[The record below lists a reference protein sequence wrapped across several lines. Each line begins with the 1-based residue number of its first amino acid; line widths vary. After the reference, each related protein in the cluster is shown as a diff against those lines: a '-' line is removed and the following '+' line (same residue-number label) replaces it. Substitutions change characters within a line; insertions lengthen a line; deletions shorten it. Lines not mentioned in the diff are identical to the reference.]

1 MHNKARDWLARVP
14 AGDGDRRKARA
25 LQRVLL
31 LIGVLVPAFWI
42 TRLLSGGALAPIEH
56 TYLVVHGGV
65 AALAVIS
72 LICLRV
78 GLFRLGAALFLV
90 GCLAV
95 ILVVYALNGVN
106 GPGPAQITHV
116 FPLALAGLLFG
127 RRALW
132 ATLVFIGLCVLV
144 GVGREL
150 ANGTR
155 PGLVGEIAVG
165 LMISFLVVA
174 VVFDSTVAG
183 LQAYLA
189 DVEERHRDLEQ
200 ARRSLK
206 AEKEEREHTME
217 QLVHVQKV
225 KAIGQL
231 AGGVAHDF
239 NNILG
244 VILGYARWRE
254 RRDGVEPL
262 HEALAGVETAARRGA
277 AISRK
282 LLNFSRQDVAH
293 PEVFDVCEALN
304 GLESMLRQ
312 LFDPRVR
319 IELALPADSLPV
331 RADRGQL
338 ELAVLNVA
346 TNARDAMPDG
356 GHFRLAVDRARD
368 ERGGSLVEITLSDTG
383 EGMEEAVRRRI
394 FEPFFTTKSQSSGTG
409 LGLAVVGR
417 VIHEAG
423 GEILVDSTPGRGS
436 RFRLR
441 LPGPAMAP
449 AVESSSPRVLLV
461 DDDDEWRS
469 VLLAALEQGGCQVL
483 SARDGRE
490 AWRVIARGQVPDV
503 LVTDYRLPGLDG
515 LALIRRL
522 RPRYP
527 DLAMVLI
534 SDYLPEAA
542 QLARDLPPDVERLS
556 KPFSPALLLQYV
568 FMLTTSPEQAG
579 DEGGGG

>member
-1 MHNKARDWLARVP
+1 
-14 AGDGDRRKARA
+14 
-25 LQRVLL
+25 
-31 LIGVLVPAFWI
+31 
-42 TRLLSGGALAPIEH
+42 
-56 TYLVVHGGV
+56 
-65 AALAVIS
+65 
-72 LICLRV
+72 
-78 GLFRLGAALFLV
+78 
-90 GCLAV
+90 
-95 ILVVYALNGVN
+95 
-106 GPGPAQITHV
+106 
-116 FPLALAGLLFG
+116 
-127 RRALW
+127 
-132 ATLVFIGLCVLV
+132 
-144 GVGREL
+144 
-150 ANGTR
+150 
-155 PGLVGEIAVG
+155 
-165 LMISFLVVA
+165 
-174 VVFDSTVAG
+174 
-183 LQAYLA
+183 
-189 DVEERHRDLEQ
+189 
-200 ARRSLK
+200 
-206 AEKEEREHTME
+206 
-217 QLVHVQKV
+217 
-225 KAIGQL
+225 
-231 AGGVAHDF
+231 
-239 NNILG
+239 
-244 VILGYARWRE
+244 
-254 RRDGVEPL
+254 
-262 HEALAGVETAARRGA
+262 
-277 AISRK
+277 
-282 LLNFSRQDVAH
+282 
-293 PEVFDVCEALN
+293 VFDVCEALN

-568 FMLTTSPEQAG
+568 LMLTTSPEQAG

>member
-14 AGDGDRRKARA
+14 VGDGDRRKARA

-42 TRLLSGGALAPIEH
+42 TRLLGGGALAPIER

-72 LICLRV
+72 LVCVRV
-78 GLFRLGAALFLV
+78 GRFRFGAALFLI

-144 GVGREL
+144 GAGREL

-155 PGLVGEIAVG
+155 PGLVGEIAAG

-189 DVEERHRDLEQ
+189 DVEERHRELEQ

-262 HEALAGVETAARRGA
+262 REALAGVETAARRGA

-293 PEVFDVCEALN
+293 PEVFDVGEALH

-319 IELALPADSLPV
+319 IELALPADSLTV

-356 GHFRLAVDRARD
+356 GHFRLAVDSVLD
-368 ERGGSLVEITLSDTG
+368 ERGRSLVEITLSDTG

-417 VIHEAG
+417 VLHEAG

-441 LPGPAMAP
+441 LPGPVAAP
-449 AVESSSPRVLLV
+449 AAEGASPRVLLV

-469 VLLAALEQGGCQVL
+469 VLVTALEQGGCQVL

-490 AWRVIARGQVPDV
+490 AWGVIARGRVPDV
-503 LVTDYRLPGLDG
+503 LVTDYRMPGLDG

-522 RPRYP
+522 RARYP
-527 DLAMVLI
+527 DLAMVLV

-542 QLARDLPPDVERLS
+542 RLARDLPPDVERLS